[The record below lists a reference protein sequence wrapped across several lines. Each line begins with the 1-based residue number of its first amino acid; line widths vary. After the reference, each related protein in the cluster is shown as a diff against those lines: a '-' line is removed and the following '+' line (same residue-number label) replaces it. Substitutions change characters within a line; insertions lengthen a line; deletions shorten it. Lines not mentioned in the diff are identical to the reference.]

1 MTSNKKATFL
11 ALLAVLLWSTVATAF
26 KFALAGMLYYQLLF
40 IATITSTIIFGI
52 FLLIKNELLQAFKI
66 PLKQW
71 FYSMFMGALNPFL
84 YYLVLLKAYSLLPAY
99 MAQPLN
105 YTWPVVLVFFSAFF
119 LHQKISWVSF
129 LALMISFSGVLF
141 ISNGNTN
148 SVGFS
153 NILGVVLAVGS
164 SLIWSLYWI
173 FNIKDKRSVIQKLF
187 LNFLFGSLYIL
198 IFCVAMGFPSFL
210 FDTSFIASLYVG
222 FFEMGITF
230 LLWMM
235 ALQLATRTDK
245 ISIYIFLSPFIS
257 LIFIANILGEE
268 ITIQAIIGFVF
279 IAMGI
284 IVSKWKELTTFEH
297 DKQQ

>member
-1 MTSNKKATFL
+1 MTSNQKATFL

-26 KFALAGMLYYQLLF
+26 KIALVGMLYYHLLF

-52 FLLIKNELLQAFKI
+52 FLLIKNELLQSFKV

-71 FYSMFMGALNPFL
+71 FYSMFVGALNPFL

-119 LHQKISWVSF
+119 LRQKLTWVSF
-129 LALMISFSGVLF
+129 LALIISFLGVLF
-141 ISNGNTN
+141 ISNGNSN
-148 SVGFS
+148 SVGS
-153 NILGVVLAVGS
+153 SSILGVVLAVGS

-173 FNIKDKRSVIQKLF
+173 FNIKDKRPVIQKLF
-187 LNFLFGSLYIL
+187 LNFLFGSFYIV
-198 IFCVAMGFPSFL
+198 IFCALIGFPSFS
-210 FDTSFIASLYVG
+210 FGTSIIAALYVG
-222 FFEMGITF
+222 VFEMGITF

-268 ITIQAIIGFVF
+268 ITIRAIIGFVF

-284 IVSKWKELTTFEH
+284 VVSKWKELTTFGH
-297 DKQQ
+297 DKQR